1 MIKLVDWSR
10 TADRSRETPLFV
22 VSLYLIFF
30 SMLGFVLN
38 AVQRGIWGDW
48 SAWFPLPVLPLYWNF
63 WVMVAMTVGVFGLL
77 LNSLY
82 CTVRD
87 VWRLFR
93 KWHSGRNKG

>member
-30 SMLGFVLN
+30 SMLGFVIS
-38 AVQRGIWGDW
+38 AVQRGVLGHW
-48 SAWFPLPVLPLYWNF
+48 SAWFSLPALPPLWDL
-63 WVMVAMTVGVFGLL
+63 WVMIAMTCGVFGLL

-82 CTVRD
+82 CTLRD

-93 KWHSGRNKG
+93 EWQSGRNK